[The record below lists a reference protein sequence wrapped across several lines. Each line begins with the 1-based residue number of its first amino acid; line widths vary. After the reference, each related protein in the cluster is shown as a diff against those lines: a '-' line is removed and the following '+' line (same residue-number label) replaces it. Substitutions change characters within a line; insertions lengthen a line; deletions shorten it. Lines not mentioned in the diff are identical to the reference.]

1 MPRPRNRRLA
11 PPETSPARSQLN
23 AELDQNRSPA
33 PARPE
38 SGSQTPAAEPEGI
51 DPARIEA
58 LVLESRRRI
67 VEYIAACIAADM
79 CRTSKNPGRDR
90 PLC

>member
-33 PARPE
+33 
-38 SGSQTPAAEPEGI
+38 PAAEPEGI